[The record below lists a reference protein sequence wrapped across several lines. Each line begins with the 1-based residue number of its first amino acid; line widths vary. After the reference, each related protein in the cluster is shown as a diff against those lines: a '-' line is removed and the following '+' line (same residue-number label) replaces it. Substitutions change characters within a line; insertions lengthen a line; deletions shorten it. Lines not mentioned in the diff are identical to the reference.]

1 MDAQQ
6 ENSIIARVQAGQVA
20 EFAHLVSQYQN
31 SLFRIVGNIVPSAM
45 VEDVVQEV
53 FLTAFSHIRRFDPAR
68 GRFRTWLFRMARNC
82 ALNAFKKKRELPMEE
97 DTMITIDPH
106 TPIDDLL
113 RREMFQQLDRAISQL
128 SFQER
133 VIFVLA
139 ELEGLSYAEI
149 ARIEKIRLGTVKSRL
164 ARVRARLR
172 TLLQAY
178 KN

>member
-6 ENSIIARVQAGQVA
+6 ENTIIARVQAGQIA

-31 SLFRIVGNIVPSAM
+31 SLFRIVGNIAPSAM

-53 FLTAFSHIRRFDPAR
+53 FLTAFSNIRHFDPTR
-68 GRFRTWLFRMARNC
+68 GRFRTWLFRITRNC
-82 ALNAFKKKRELPMEE
+82 ALNAFKKKRELPMAE
-97 DTMITIDPH
+97 DTIPIDPH
-106 TPIDDLL
+106 TPMDDLL

-128 SFQER
+128 NFQER

-149 ARIEKIRLGTVKSRL
+149 ARIEGIRLGTVKSRL